1 MAGGLKD
8 IADTSVINLSK
19 KIIDEMVIIIYT
31 KEEVSNF
38 NKVKEKEIL
47 EEKKCKNNEVIV
59 NDACKENN
67 NSNNNSS
74 DNNNKEEN
82 KIVNINTA
90 TLEEL
95 MSLTGIGEGK
105 AKDIISYRES
115 NGPFEKIEDLMN
127 VSGIGESTF
136 AKIKEN
142 ITV

>member
-1 MAGGLKD
+1 
-8 IADTSVINLSK
+8 
-19 KIIDEMVIIIYT
+19 MVIIIYT
-31 KEEVSNF
+31 KDEVNNF
-38 NKVKEKEIL
+38 NKIKEKEII
-47 EEKKCKNNEVIV
+47 EDKKCQNNEIIV

-67 NSNNNSS
+67 NSNNN
-74 DNNNKEEN
+74 NNNNEGNETK
-82 KIVNINTA
+82 KVNINTA

-105 AKDIISYRES
+105 AKDIISYRDS
-115 NGPFEKIEDLMN
+115 HGLFSKIEDLMN